1 LIKIAEDKEEE
12 EKEFIENNGRE
23 LFKKITY
30 VLETYL
36 PIYTNLLREALE
48 PKIEGYLLDDKK

>member
-1 LIKIAEDKEEE
+1 
-12 EKEFIENNGRE
+12 
-23 LFKKITY
+23 
-30 VLETYL
+30 L